1 MKNSLIL
8 VVGLF
13 FTQIIYAQQIDIQYQ
28 LETGQSELTSEIS
41 IPAAPSGY
49 SVWMPKGKAKGAVVF
64 FHAETDTN
72 SVFSMVAKA
81 NAKELAVIFVS
92 TKNPFEFLFEASVM
106 QELEGYMAQAC
117 RKHKIPTDNLLF
129 GGMSLEGTRALKM
142 AVFSQSGD
150 CRECIRPKAIMTCDS
165 PLDMVRFWK
174 EADKAWRLNITEIG
188 ANEGKWVSQYLVDK
202 LGGKPEEVLPDY
214 INYSPYCH
222 IAEHGGNARFLKD
235 IAVRAYTEPDVQW
248 WIENRGKDYYGM
260 NAIDAAAL
268 INQLKIDG
276 NKNAEL
282 ILTEEKGYRPDGSRH
297 PHSWSIVD
305 EEELLAWFAEI
316 DL

>member
-1 MKNSLIL
+1 MKKYWT
-8 VVGLF
+8 LF
-13 FTQIIYAQQIDIQYQ
+13 FGLLLTQIVYAQQIDIQYQ
-28 LETGQSELTSEIS
+28 PPIGQSELTSEIS

-49 SVWMPKGKAKGAVVF
+49 SVWMPEGKPKGAVVF
-64 FHAETDTN
+64 FHAEADSN
-72 SVFSMVAKA
+72 SVFSMVPKA
-81 NAKELAVIFVS
+81 NARELAVIFVS
-92 TKNPFEFLFEASVM
+92 TANPFEFLFEAAAM
-106 QELEGYMAQAC
+106 QELEAYIEDAC
-117 RKHKIPTDNLLF
+117 QKHEVPTENLLF

-150 CRECIRPKAIMTCDS
+150 CRICIQPKAVMTCDS

-188 ANEGKWVSQYLVDK
+188 ANEGKWVSQYLSKK
-202 LGGKPEEVLPDY
+202 LGGKPEDVMHDY
-214 INYSPYCH
+214 VNYSPYCYV
-222 IAEHGGNARFLKD
+222 AEHGGNARFFKD
-235 IAVRAYTEPDVQW
+235 IAVRAYTEPDVHW

-276 NKNAEL
+276 NRNAEL
-282 ILTEEKGYRPDGSRH
+282 VLTEDKGYRPDNSRH

-305 EEELLAWFAEI
+305 EEELLDWFLSLE
-316 DL
+316 